1 MVSAFL
7 VLTLDYFVEGCL
19 EHQIMWTVMHLQYDQ
34 ILHYMN
40 VPFIF
45 FSYFA
50 LDPWPWASKGFEKT
64 HQKKQLSS
72 KIVVKINILV

>member
-1 MVSAFL
+1 
-7 VLTLDYFVEGCL
+7 
-19 EHQIMWTVMHLQYDQ
+19 MHLQYDQ

-45 FSYFA
+45 FVFR
-50 LDPWPWASKGFEKT
+50 PWPLTLSLKRFWKKK
-64 HQKKQLSS
+64 KKQQQRNNHFS

>member
-1 MVSAFL
+1 M
-7 VLTLDYFVEGCL
+7 
-19 EHQIMWTVMHLQYDQ
+19 QLQYDQ

-45 FSYFA
+45 FVFR
-50 LDPWPWASKGFEKT
+50 PWPLTFSLKRFWKNRNNRFR
-64 HQKKQLSS
+64 

>member
-1 MVSAFL
+1 M
-7 VLTLDYFVEGCL
+7 
-19 EHQIMWTVMHLQYDQ
+19 QLQYDQ

-45 FSYFA
+45 FVFR
-50 LDPWPWASKGFEKT
+50 PWPLTFSLKRVW
-64 HQKKQLSS
+64 KKKYRNNHFS